1 MPEVPQAI
9 CAVCKRSF
17 QRAYLP
23 KHLASHSVD
32 ELKLYVKN
40 REAVISG
47 KEHPEFHCGNRI
59 YYACPNSDVKGVEK
73 DTPLYRK
80 HATCTHKYGHW
91 FATPTQPAPV
101 VPAENIITM
110 TVEGQVPAPPP
121 VAKPAP
127 KAQTPVQIISA
138 VKHEQCE
145 CHAEIRQ
152 LKSALELM
160 TAELTEFR
168 KWREQVISIAASAPL
183 PGQPVL
189 ASVALLPLP
198 LPLPLPPSQA
208 AANVIIEPKP
218 LLATAHV
225 PLPHTVA
232 PPPVP
237 APAKKRVKAPPPA
250 SKKEQEKGMW
260 CAKCESCKTTAQ
272 FTTDLKECGKCGKL
286 CHYNSDLHSCYHW
299 DCEMCKKRTCLE
311 CVKAAGGNK
320 MHPVC
325 SDACHKKYKDSR
337 E

>member
-1 MPEVPQAI
+1 
-9 CAVCKRSF
+9 
-17 QRAYLP
+17 
-23 KHLASHSVD
+23 
-32 ELKLYVKN
+32 
-40 REAVISG
+40 
-47 KEHPEFHCGNRI
+47 
-59 YYACPNSDVKGVEK
+59 
-73 DTPLYRK
+73 
-80 HATCTHKYGHW
+80 
-91 FATPTQPAPV
+91 
-101 VPAENIITM
+101 
-110 TVEGQVPAPPP
+110 
-121 VAKPAP
+121 
-127 KAQTPVQIISA
+127 
-138 VKHEQCE
+138 
-145 CHAEIRQ
+145 
-152 LKSALELM
+152 M

-168 KWREQVISIAASAPL
+168 KWREQVISTAP
-183 PGQPVL
+183 GPV
-189 ASVALLPLP
+189 SVPSKTH
-198 LPLPLPPSQA
+198 LPPPLQA
-208 AANVIIEPKP
+208 AAEAAPPPANVIVEPKP

-225 PLPHTVA
+225 PHPQTVA